1 MVPAAHA
8 RLVRTTAR
16 EARLGSLTRATMVE
30 PTARPPPKAPVMRP
44 KPRSAAVED
53 FDGVF
58 GDEREDG
65 EAEEVC
71 GDEHGD
77 EPWQWLGY
85 GRCCGGRS

>member
-1 MVPAAHA
+1 
-8 RLVRTTAR
+8 
-16 EARLGSLTRATMVE
+16 MVE
-30 PTARPPPKAPVMRP
+30 PTARSTAQGAGHEAETET
-44 KPRSAAVED
+44 AAVED

-77 EPWQWLGY
+77 EPWEWLGSADVVEADLSVQMY
-85 GRCCGGRS
+85 GWW